1 MGRPI
6 KKKFFGNTNPSYY
19 GSAPLGSGVGGEGV
33 ATVSVGTQTNAPVS
47 TLTVTVSFSAPSIAG
62 GVTAT
67 GIPVK
72 TGNTVT
78 SVTITDA
85 GSGYTSAPTVTFTG
99 TTMTQV
105 GTATATLTS
114 SRQDAITIIS
124 YISTASQSRTNGDI
138 IKQES
143 SRRYLVQ
150 NQDGRGICKLTT
162 GTLTG
167 GFMHIIATEW
177 NSSTYY
183 VTKLTANKA
192 TLYQRT
198 STGTGY
204 TYATGA
210 VAKWTIGNATGTVVS
225 LNHTI

>member
-1 MGRPI
+1 
-6 KKKFFGNTNPSYY
+6 
-19 GSAPLGSGVGGEGV
+19 
-33 ATVSVGTQTNAPVS
+33 
-47 TLTVTVSFSAPSIAG
+47 
-62 GVTAT
+62 
-67 GIPVK
+67 
-72 TGNTVT
+72 
-78 SVTITDA
+78 
-85 GSGYTSAPTVTFTG
+85 
-99 TTMTQV
+99 MTQV

-162 GTLTG
+162 GTLTA

-225 LNHTI
+225 LSHTI